1 MEQPY
6 SGQKRKLGKP
16 VVYELSSS
24 SSAKSCDSFNG
35 KRKKS
40 IVLDQFTGEK
50 IKQMADNGHE
60 QTRYPSLPMNL
71 VKNKSE
77 LTPVTQTLKAREPK
91 SAVKISSKVSENQ
104 KVSFLTPF

>member
-1 MEQPY
+1 MKEESGNQSSAFIGDEETKSLPKTAEQLSFMEQPY

-24 SSAKSCDSFNG
+24 SSAKSYDSFNG

-50 IKQMADNGHE
+50 IKQTADKGHE
-60 QTRYPSLPMNL
+60 
-71 VKNKSE
+71 
-77 LTPVTQTLKAREPK
+77 
-91 SAVKISSKVSENQ
+91 
-104 KVSFLTPF
+104 